1 MLITGSISQVGSKN
15 KQNEGCLNDVSGV
28 KQSTKKNNNK
38 TTTKRRSKQNNG
50 EVEALFL
57 CNFDISFF
65 GRGYI
70 YLRVKR
76 NDMPNRMMQLQYVS
90 KINRYSTVMDVDNFS
105 SGTVR
110 RI

>member
-38 TTTKRRSKQNNG
+38 TTKRRSKQNNG
-50 EVEALFL
+50 EVEGLFL
-57 CNFDISFF
+57 CIFDISFF